1 MHRDY
6 VGLVLMLLRLA
17 MAPHA
22 MFGNSDIRRE
32 DEAGRNL
39 INSITGTIVK
49 SDHLLFLAEEGCI
62 RTDSTVRCVTQVGSG
77 ADKSPGPLSF
87 VPRLQLVGLWNPL
100 PWRCTDGR

>member
-39 INSITGTIVK
+39 INSITGAIVK

-62 RTDSTVRCVTQVGSG
+62 RTDSTSVASHKLGLAQIKVR
-77 ADKSPGPLSF
+77 GPFRSS
-87 VPRLQLVGLWNPL
+87 RAYNW
-100 PWRCTDGR
+100 